1 MTAKTTKKAARKK
14 AAKKRTTK
22 KATTKRAAKPKATAK
37 TKSAPKAAPAKP
49 DAPAKAAKPPRERD
63 PRLPRPGAILRRE
76 HQGKAIEIEVL
87 ERGFKFDGKV
97 WRSLSAIA
105 REVTGTTWNGFLW
118 AGLQKRPAKPAPA
131 EPKDGAA

>member
-1 MTAKTTKKAARKK
+1 MATKTTKKAAPKK
-14 AAKKRTTK
+14 AAKRTPK
-22 KATTKRAAKPKATAK
+22 KATAK
-37 TKSAPKAAPAKP
+37 RTAKPKPTAKAKAAPKTTAPKAEAPVKTP
-49 DAPAKAAKPPRERD
+49 KPPRERD
-63 PRLPRPGAILRRE
+63 PRLPRPGAILHRE

-87 ERGFKFDGKV
+87 EHGFKFDGKV

-131 EPKDGAA
+131 EPKNGAA